1 MRKNYIL
8 KNWVTEKSIPCRT
21 CKVEIGPSEAAQ
33 RTPRTLSRHTEPGR
47 KTHFLLSQ
55 FNKLSL
61 KLLVCHLSNQISLAD
76 QPSYLKVRVIQS
88 QTINKVVTVQA
99 SFI

>member
-47 KTHFLLSQ
+47 KTHSLLSQ

-61 KLLVCHLSNQISLAD
+61 KLLVSSVKSNIFSGPTIISK
-76 QPSYLKVRVIQS
+76 SKS
-88 QTINKVVTVQA
+88 N
-99 SFI
+99 SESNN